1 MNNPVSPAASSL
13 LRAASRWPGFAAGA
27 AVLGIAAPAIFSTD
41 DRGYWRTSLLTSPV
55 IAAGLSAAP
64 GVWEGFKQSHQ
75 DLRNFNAMRP
85 FGNDFKYV
93 TLADLRDLM
102 ESGHLSQ
109 SEVTAY
115 ASQISKLYHDMSID
129 YYGDLRPQA
138 ETSVA
143 DLQAAVGEMF
153 SNVRDSQI
161 ENAETNLSHAVFESE
176 LRAATPSD
184 MLRGAPTDQMLT
196 MEGVA
201 ASIENAKAF
210 PQDQSRAFFENMK
223 RRLTEM
229 QRLHVGEE
237 VNPAAHVAA
246 ASPQTAVRADT
257 AAGRA
262 LLEGRGDIVTNL
274 QAALDEGWIARAEVI
289 AEDGQAIGVRVARGD
304 EGLSFGLV
312 DTKTGKVRIGSDFQR
327 VGAGRHVHEG
337 FNVFEL
343 DAYISGN
350 LNSEFRDLHD
360 LFAKAA
366 VHSGRNVDDAFWART
381 VEGLDSDAS
390 LLSDAAIRL
399 RYQQAIP
406 SSLQGRLLGKTFGS
420 TEMTHADRISVIQS
434 AKGWAVK
441 VGSESSLADLVLELR
456 EADKYAFGQ
465 FASNTQQDP
474 TFRSMTKPVE
484 IDAATIPADRLASVT
499 TTQVLHAYGG
509 KSPQFH
515 MTVGGVTP
523 AQKSLFGYLPADAG
537 KLRDPGVEAEAVQSI
552 MSDIR
557 MSNSADL
564 RGLSNAELRRRALA
578 SWEIMR
584 NEMEANPLKLHAM
597 RKLGSLGEGDFLVAH
612 GLTLMKTKERGIVQ
626 LKSLHLDPSK
636 HRFGQ
641 AGAAAF
647 GPRDVIGYDASG
659 AAITSGASE
668 NWFTGLT
675 YDAGTESYNFH
686 FLKQEGMRTG
696 AKLDSNGIK
705 GLATVLEHGE
715 QTMISDMLNLLYETT
730 GRGRPVMRAD
740 AFANMAYYGAKI
752 KDPARAIVEDA
763 ALVASRFAQ
772 QSYEDVPQVTGIL
785 APFLERMEAMH
796 LNYDVDRRGFV
807 EDSEAVSKALATEE
821 QRAQRLSDIEGVV
834 DDFFAQTT
842 AMLDKY
848 PDLVDADRLFQAFQ
862 SQRQAGFDKLQQFLQ
877 FHYQGSSAWVWNH
890 TGRDMPRQ
898 VKTTFDLYGD
908 LHRAGELE
916 AAKEILEGSHIL
928 RGDTRQ
934 AWQFLNRLEE
944 ADFSPTGAVVNIND
958 IPDDFRF
965 GNDGAFA
972 GSIFDPSNP
981 EFRDNFSIKLDKP
994 IRLTLN
1000 GREVEAGYI
1009 PVRGSGTFKAGANAY
1024 GAGERAATEYQ
1035 RDLLKLIQAAKG
1047 TGEGAEQRATAQF
1060 AAHIDLNFRDLLGK
1074 DGLMRPEAV
1083 YPHAMAGAI
1092 MTRPATEVIRPAG
1105 FDAAGAAIPAVRN
1118 PFEAVISED
1127 LLRHIHDPELLAQIR
1142 AGEAIA
1148 IGARHPI
1155 SATPFLKVR
1164 VAGERDFLGPNTVG
1178 LDEGVRSLFQ
1188 ADDDGDIINL
1198 MFLRNKDSLARAHK
1212 ALEFSPDYNQM
1223 SGQWKSQR
1231 VMELMQGNLEDSAKM
1246 SGEYMRT
1253 VLDQKSLAANLEKLV
1268 AISKSEGGRMGKVAQ
1283 RLALGSTGAYSNL
1296 LTQLYMNLEAHPTL
1310 AFKSGDRQIA
1320 EKLLWLTR
1328 QVPISAG
1335 KGAMDLGLDPMKLYG
1350 QVLTGLSA
1358 TDRNEGFRLVID
1370 AVTKIAEGSRLK
1382 TTVSNERDL
1391 LDLSSIFGVASAE
1404 FDGERRTL
1412 RVGDEFNLAAE
1423 IMRSGKGGAILEEL
1437 VTKRNRGV
1445 DNLARLLTKG
1455 EIGAE
1460 EGMRR
1465 LMRMGYGAP
1474 YLRGAF
1480 AGEHA
1485 GATSVSKTIGL
1496 LNDVL
1501 KGATGQ
1507 VAREFKPAVPVLA
1520 AGFGVAA
1527 IAGLLS
1533 TPIEDDAT
1541 RERRPQQAVARVS
1554 GNRYRPEERLG
1565 VPDRIP
1571 GEDVP
1576 GSASGRPNVRETVAA
1591 PQVQTAMVAPMRRTS
1606 DLEVRA
1612 SAPNREAAADVAR
1625 AVERLTPSG
1634 GSSNTTVNYVG
1645 GWRNRGSKLRMRQEL
1660 REQIDQQPQY

>member
-1 MNNPVSPAASSL
+1 MV
-13 LRAASRWPGFAAGA
+13 
-27 AVLGIAAPAIFSTD
+27 
-41 DRGYWRTSLLTSPV
+41 
-55 IAAGLSAAP
+55 AAGLAAAP
-64 GVWEGFKQSHQ
+64 GVWGGFKQSHR
-75 DLRNFNAMRP
+75 DLRNFNALRP
-85 FGNDFKYV
+85 FGNDLKYV
-93 TLADLRDLM
+93 TLSDLRDLM
-102 ESGHLSQ
+102 EAGKLNR
-109 SEVTAY
+109 SEMAAY
-115 ASQISKLYHDMSID
+115 STQIANLYHNMAID
-129 YYGDLRPQA
+129 YYGDLRTPMK
-138 ETSVA
+138 TSIT
-143 DLQAAVGEMF
+143 DLHTAVKEMF
-153 SNVRDSQI
+153 ASVRDSQI
-161 ENAETNLSHAVFESE
+161 ENAETNLSHAVFESQF
-176 LRAATPSD
+176 RAATPSD
-184 MLRGAPTDQMLT
+184 MLRGAPTDQMLN
-196 MEGVA
+196 MEGIA

-210 PQDQSRAFFENMK
+210 PEEQSRAFFQNMK

-229 QRLHVGEE
+229 QRLHIGEE
-237 VNPAAHVAA
+237 VNPTSYVAA
-246 ASPQTAVRADT
+246 ASTRTAVRADT
-257 AAGRA
+257 IAGRA
-262 LLEGRGDIVTNL
+262 LLQGNIDVSGNL
-274 QAALDEGWIARAEVI
+274 QAALDKGWITRAEVV
-289 AEDGQAIGVRVARGD
+289 AEDGQAIGIRVARGD
-304 EGLSFGLV
+304 EGLTFGLV
-312 DTKTGKVRIGSDFQR
+312 DPKSGKVRIGADFQR

-337 FNVFEL
+337 IDVFEL

-399 RYQQAIP
+399 RYRQAVP
-406 SSLQGRLLGKTFGS
+406 STLKGRLLGKTFGS
-420 TEMTHADRISVIQS
+420 PEMTHADRLAVIGS
-434 AKGWAVK
+434 AKGWAIK
-441 VGSESSLADLVLELR
+441 AGSESSLAGLVLEMKDV
-456 EADKYAFGQ
+456 DKYAFGQ
-465 FASNTQQDP
+465 LASGSQQDP

-484 IDAATIPADRLASVT
+484 IDAATIPADHLASVT
-499 TTQVLHAYGG
+499 TTQVLDAYGG
-509 KSPQFH
+509 KAPQFH

-523 AQKSLFGYLPADAG
+523 AQKSLFGYLPSDAT
-537 KLRDPGVEAEAVQSI
+537 KLRDPGVEAEAVESI

-564 RGLSNAELRRRALA
+564 RALSNAELRRRAMA
-578 SWEIMR
+578 SWQIMR

-612 GLTLMKTKERGIVQ
+612 GLTQMKTKERGVVQ

-686 FLKQEGMRTG
+686 FLKQERMRTG
-696 AKLDSNGIK
+696 TKLDSNGIK
-705 GLATVLEHGE
+705 GLATGLERGE
-715 QTMISDMLNLLYETT
+715 QSTISDMLNLLYETT

-772 QSYEDVPQVTGIL
+772 QAYEDTPEVTGIL
-785 APFLERMEAMH
+785 APFLERMEAQH

-807 EDSEAVSKALATEE
+807 EDSEAVAKAFVTEK
-821 QRAQRLSDIEGVV
+821 QRAQRLSDVEGIV

-842 AMLDKY
+842 AMLEKN
-848 PDLVDADRLFQAFQ
+848 PNLVDADRLFAAFQ
-862 SQRQAGFDKLQQFLQ
+862 SQRQAGFEKLQQFLQ
-877 FHYQGSSAWVWNH
+877 FHYQGSSAWAWNH
-890 TGRDMPRQ
+890 TGRDMPGQ

-928 RGDTRQ
+928 HGDTRQ

-944 ADFSPTGAVVNIND
+944 GDFSAVGAVVDIQD

-981 EFRDNFSIKLDKP
+981 EYRDNFSIKLEKP
-994 IRLTLN
+994 IRFKI
-1000 GREVEAGYI
+1000 GEREMEAGYI

-1024 GAGERAATEYQ
+1024 GVGEIAATEYQ
-1035 RDLLKLIQAAKG
+1035 RDLMKLVQAAKG
-1047 TGEGAEQRATAQF
+1047 PDEGAAAARF
-1060 AAHIDLNFRDLLGK
+1060 ASHMDLNFKDLLGK
-1074 DGLMRPEAV
+1074 DGLMRPDEV
-1083 YPHAMAGAI
+1083 YPHAMSGAI
-1092 MTRPATEVIRPAG
+1092 MTRAATKVIRPAG
-1105 FDAAGAAIPAVRN
+1105 FDAAGNAISAVRN

-1148 IGARHPI
+1148 VGARHPI

-1164 VAGERDFLGPNTVG
+1164 VAGKRDFLGPNTVG

-1198 MFLRNKDSLARAHK
+1198 MFLRSKESLDRAHK
-1212 ALEFSPDYNQM
+1212 ALEFSFDYDKM

-1231 VMELMQGNLEDSAKM
+1231 VMELMQGNLENSAKM

-1253 VLDQKSLAANLEKLV
+1253 VLDQKSLAANLEKV
-1268 AISKSEGGRMGKVAQ
+1268 VGIVKSDGGRMGGVAQ

-1310 AFKSGDRQIA
+1310 AFKSGDKQIA

-1335 KGAMDLGLDPMKLYG
+1335 KGAMDLGPDPMQLYN

-1358 TDRNEGFRLVID
+1358 TDRREGSRLVVD

-1391 LDLSSIFGVASAE
+1391 VDMSSIFGVTSAE
-1404 FDGERRTL
+1404 FDGERRAL
-1412 RVGDEFNLAAE
+1412 QVGDEFNLAAE

-1465 LMRMGYGAP
+1465 LSRMGYGAP

-1480 AGEHA
+1480 AGEHTA
-1485 GATSVSKTIGL
+1485 ATSASKTIGL
-1496 LNDVL
+1496 INDAL
-1501 KGATGQ
+1501 KGAVAQ
-1507 VAREFKPAVPVLA
+1507 VAKEFKPAMPVLA

-1527 IAGLLS
+1527 VAGLLS

-1541 RERRPQQAVARVS
+1541 RERHQSQQAVAKVS
-1554 GNRYRPEERLG
+1554 SNRYRPDEKLG

-1576 GSASGRPNVRETVAA
+1576 GSASGRPNIRETPAA